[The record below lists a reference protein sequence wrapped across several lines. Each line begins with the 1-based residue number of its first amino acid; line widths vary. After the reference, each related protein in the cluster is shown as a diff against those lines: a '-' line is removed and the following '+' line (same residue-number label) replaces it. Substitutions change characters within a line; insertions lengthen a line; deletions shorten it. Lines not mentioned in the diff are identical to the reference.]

1 MQIAKLN
8 LGILWGKTG
17 AIDETKKKKKNVLDL
32 SFGPL
37 LPVGGDE

>member
-17 AIDETKKKKKNVLDL
+17 AIDETKKKKNVLDL

>member
-17 AIDETKKKKKNVLDL
+17 AIDETKKKKKMFWTSPLDL
-32 SFGPL
+32 SYL
-37 LPVGGDE
+37 